1 MLCISYVVNI
11 LKVCIRVACARFI
24 ELCGCRN
31 TFCWMPLVSLC
42 FCVCVSGKGLFFFF
56 FAFLGLHLQHTEVP
70 RLGDQWEQEVHPAY
84 ATAQATWDPSLICK
98 LCHSLRQCRILK
110 PLSEAM
116 DQTHIL
122 MGISWVHYH

>member
-11 LKVCIRVACARFI
+11 LKVCIRVACALFI

-42 FCVCVSGKGLFFFF
+42 FCVCVSGKGLFFFLF

-70 RLGDQWEQEVHPAY
+70 RLGDQLEQELHQPMPQHKQHGIRASS
-84 ATAQATWDPSLICK
+84 ANSL
-98 LCHSLRQCRILK
+98 
-110 PLSEAM
+110 EAM
-116 DQTHIL
+116 QDP
-122 MGISWVHYH
+122 